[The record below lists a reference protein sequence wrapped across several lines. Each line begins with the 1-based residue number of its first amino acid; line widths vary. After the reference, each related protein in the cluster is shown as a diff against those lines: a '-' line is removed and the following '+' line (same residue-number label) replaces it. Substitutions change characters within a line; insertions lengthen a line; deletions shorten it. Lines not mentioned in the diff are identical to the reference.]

1 MDKQPEPREPIVL
14 VHGLWL
20 GGWVLAI
27 LAARLRRCGY
37 NTRIFSYPAMGASLS
52 VNAAALASFA
62 VSLAVPH
69 VHFVGHSMGGLVIL
83 KMLEANPELRRG
95 RSVLLGTPC
104 GGSRSAE
111 ALAKTAAG
119 RVILGHS
126 LMEWLRGPRAEPENC
141 ELGVLAGC
149 RPIGL
154 GRLVTR
160 LPTPNDGVVIE
171 AEARVPG
178 MTDFICLR
186 VSHSEMLWSRNVA
199 HQVCTFL
206 QSGHFDRREAPCS

>member
-1 MDKQPEPREPIVL
+1 MNRRPEPREPIVL

-20 GGWVLAI
+20 AGWVLAI

-37 NTRIFSYPAMGASLS
+37 DTRIFPYPSMGASLS
-52 VNAAALASFA
+52 ANAAALARFA
-62 VSLAVPH
+62 ESLDVPL
-69 VHFVGHSMGGLVIL
+69 VHFIGHSMGGLVIL
-83 KMLEANPELRRG
+83 KMLETSPELRGG
-95 RSVLLGTPC
+95 RAVLLGSPY

-111 ALAKTAAG
+111 ALARQAAG
-119 RVILGHS
+119 RLILGHS
-126 LMEWLRGPRAEPENC
+126 LMEWLRGPRAEPKNY

-149 RPIGL
+149 RTLGL

-160 LPTPNDGVVIE
+160 LPDPNDGVVTE

-186 VSHSEMLWSRNVA
+186 VSHTEMLWSRKVS

-206 QSGHFDRREAPCS
+206 QTGRFDHREAPCS

>member
-1 MDKQPEPREPIVL
+1 MAKQPEPREPIVL

-37 NTRIFSYPAMGASLS
+37 DTRIFPYPAMGASLS
-52 VNAAALASFA
+52 VNAAALARFA
-62 VSLAVPH
+62 VSLAVPR

-83 KMLEANPELRRG
+83 KMLEANPELRLG
-95 RSVLLGTPC
+95 RIVLLGSPY

-111 ALAKTAAG
+111 ALARAAAG
-119 RVILGHS
+119 RMILGHS
-126 LMEWLRGPRAEPENC
+126 LMEWLREPHAKPENY

-149 RPIGL
+149 RKIGL

-160 LPTPNDGVVIE
+160 LPDPNDGVILE

-178 MTDFICLR
+178 MADFICLQ
-186 VSHSEMLWSRNVA
+186 VSHSEMLWSRKVA
-199 HQVCTFL
+199 QQVCRFL
-206 QSGHFDRREAPCS
+206 QSGRFDHREAPCS